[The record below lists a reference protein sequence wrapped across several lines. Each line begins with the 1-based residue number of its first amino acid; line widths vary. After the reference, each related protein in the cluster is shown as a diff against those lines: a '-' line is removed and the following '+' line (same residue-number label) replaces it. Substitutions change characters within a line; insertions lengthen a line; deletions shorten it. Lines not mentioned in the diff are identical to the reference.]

1 MGKKIISK
9 SAKLKK
15 SEIRKKRRNQLSA
28 SMRRRGNSNLKNN
41 SLNNP
46 NSQESKENIIR
57 EIIQSLD
64 TLNIDLNIKTKF
76 TPLKHKF
83 PEELNNEQFI
93 SLFLKGIEYAKNK
106 YKFENLKNIKIIL
119 NKYHDIDV
127 KLGYNKN
134 KIFSFLETQNELEK
148 IYKMDLLLSLVS
160 DETITDIHINQ
171 NDSLDAIFSK
181 TKEYVLYA
189 QKELFIHAKEYKDEN
204 VNKNIYIKKFEELLY
219 SKTILNTYKEVL
231 NELYNVKLSINQIK
245 KLLIDFRK
253 SHKIYFIE
261 MPLNLYGLTL
271 FNGTILI
278 SNKFLDK
285 YVNNESRSF
294 IIFFTLFHEYTHILS
309 RLVRGDNNFFR
320 NTGEFLKALNLK
332 IGESGKYFENQFL
345 LNFLKKKSITD
356 IEAEYL
362 LNKDNYIYDSSEEF
376 GNNLKNFIKNN
387 QDIIKQFPRVSI
399 GKNEDDGVKISVGCG
414 CAGIRLE
421 TLLD

>member
-1 MGKKIISK
+1 
-9 SAKLKK
+9 
-15 SEIRKKRRNQLSA
+15 
-28 SMRRRGNSNLKNN
+28 MRRRGNLNLKNN
-41 SLNNP
+41 SLNKP

-119 NKYHDIDV
+119 NKFHDIDV

-171 NDSLDAIFSK
+171 NDSLDAIFSQ
-181 TKEYVLYA
+181 TKEFVLYA
-189 QKELFIHAKEYKDEN
+189 QNELFNHAKEYKDEN

-261 MPLNLYGLTL
+261 MPWKLYGLTL

-278 SNKFLDK
+278 SKEFLDK
-285 YVNNESRSF
+285 HFNNESRSF

-356 IEAEYL
+356 FEAKYL
-362 LNKDNYIYDSSEEF
+362 LNKDNYNYDSSEEF
-376 GNNLKNFIKNN
+376 GNNLKNFIKKN

-399 GKNEDDGVKISVGCG
+399 GKNEDDGVEISVGCG